1 MDYKDRE
8 KAMTSAFLAA
18 KKKASDNQVLKNVAK
33 PEKQNEQEQMLCDMA
48 HRLLHES
55 LDMFKDGEMTF
66 AEAMDDFASAAK
78 AIDVKDLK
86 VTGKPSK
93 ETATDDESG
102 AVPMED

>member
-1 MDYKDRE
+1 MDYNQRE
-8 KAMTSAFLAA
+8 SAMTSAFLAA
-18 KKKASDNQVLKNVAK
+18 RKKAADNEVLKNVAK
-33 PEKQNEQEQMLCDMA
+33 PKKQTDEEQMLCDMA

-86 VTGKPSK
+86 VTDKPSK
-93 ETATDDESG
+93 ETASDDEV